1 MKTAEEFLV
10 RDELFKTP
18 LTEEEKHYY
27 IDRIITY
34 DDYIKAMIEFAKMH
48 VQEALKQACEKAE
61 LEDIDKPEDFFE
73 YDGVNGFSKIL
84 NKNVVSYEGY
94 YHVCINDQSVLNAYP
109 LENII

>member
-1 MKTAEEFLV
+1 MKTATEFLV

-48 VQEALKQACEKAE
+48 VQEALKQA
-61 LEDIDKPEDFFE
+61 
-73 YDGVNGFSKIL
+73 S
-84 NKNVVSYEGY
+84 
-94 YHVCINDQSVLNAYP
+94 
-109 LENII
+109 